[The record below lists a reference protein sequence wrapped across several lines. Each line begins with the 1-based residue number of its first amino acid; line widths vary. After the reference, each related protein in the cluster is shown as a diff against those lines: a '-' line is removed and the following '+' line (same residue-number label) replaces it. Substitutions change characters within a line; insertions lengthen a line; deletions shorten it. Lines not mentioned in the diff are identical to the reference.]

1 MHRSQLVYVLPVH
14 NEEKVLAGNVARLVA
29 HLSGDVSSHFGSLHV
44 FLVENGSRDA
54 SWRIAEELGKR
65 SSAEKSGVPGVDSK
79 VAVDVRAFREPN
91 AGLGWAYQRGLQ
103 EAIAAFGPSKDHW
116 AVLTAADL
124 PFGFSDLEAALPA
137 FEDPSA
143 RIMIGSK
150 AHPRSMAGR
159 TAKRRLMSV
168 VYRLARRVTIGM
180 RVADSQGSVFVR
192 LDFASELLPR
202 IESRGFFYSTEL
214 CYFAERCGEVIR
226 ELPIVL
232 QESMRPSTVRPF
244 RDGAD
249 MAKEL
254 WRLRSRG

>member
-1 MHRSQLVYVLPVH
+1 MYVLPVH
-14 NEEKVLAGNVARLVA
+14 NEEKVLADNVARLVA

-65 SSAEKSGVPGVDSK
+65 SAAEKSGASGQK
-79 VAVDVRAFREPN
+79 HAIDVRAFREPN
-91 AGLGWAYQRGLQ
+91 AGLGWAYQRGLE
-103 EAIAAFGPSKDHW
+103 EAIATFGPSKDHW

-124 PFGFSDLEAALPA
+124 PFGFSDLEAALPT

-150 AHPRSMAGR
+150 AHPRSVAGR
-159 TAKRRLMSV
+159 AANRRLMSL
-168 VYRLARRVTIGM
+168 VYRVARRVTIGM
-180 RVADSQGSVFVR
+180 RVRDSQGSVFVR

-214 CYFAERCGEVIR
+214 CYFAERRGEIIR

-232 QESMRPSTVRPF
+232 QESIRPSTVRPL
-244 RDGAD
+244 RDGAE